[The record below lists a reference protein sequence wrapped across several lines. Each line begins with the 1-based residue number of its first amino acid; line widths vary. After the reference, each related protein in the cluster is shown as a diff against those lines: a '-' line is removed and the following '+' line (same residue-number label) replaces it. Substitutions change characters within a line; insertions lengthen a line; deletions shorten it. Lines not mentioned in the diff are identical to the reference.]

1 MGGYESNPAVGHL
14 VSWDRGIWGEKK
26 EGIGEADSGGG
37 RVMVKVRTTLGVARV
52 VTGVAE
58 AVMAGVQWVVVAVMG
73 TSQV

>member
-1 MGGYESNPAVGHL
+1 
-14 VSWDRGIWGEKK
+14 
-26 EGIGEADSGGG
+26 
-37 RVMVKVRTTLGVARV
+37 MVKVRTTLGVARV